1 MRKLD
6 FLFALLIVILVM
18 GIARVGDYV
27 TISSVS

>member
-6 FLFALLIVILVM
+6 FLFALLIVILIM
-18 GIARVGDYV
+18 GITRVGDYV